1 MGTDANGLKLAMN
14 EAGMGKVSLCQQSD
28 RSYCR
33 VPVDGRGRMAVLRHP
48 VGTET
53 PRDGKQTCFER
64 FQRGVDQ
71 VYTRCNL
78 GSIMQILD
86 NQKLRRKHMK
96 HLVTITMMLTMWVA
110 SGYAQNV
117 NMSLS
122 GTSAPSTINLGV
134 GLGTSEYTLDGNGV
148 SLRLIS
154 ASGPSAQPPAGC
166 ATGVFGV
173 VLAGLGVFR
182 FADGSLLKAHV
193 TGGSDCVNP
202 PAGAALCIRN
212 LQITGG
218 TGRFKN
224 ASGNL
229 TVTMNLAVVVPGN
242 FNMFTDTAK
251 VTGTISGVGG
261 SDEQ

>member
-1 MGTDANGLKLAMN
+1 
-14 EAGMGKVSLCQQSD
+14 
-28 RSYCR
+28 
-33 VPVDGRGRMAVLRHP
+33 
-48 VGTET
+48 
-53 PRDGKQTCFER
+53 
-64 FQRGVDQ
+64 
-71 VYTRCNL
+71 
-78 GSIMQILD
+78 
-86 NQKLRRKHMK
+86 MK
-96 HLVTITMMLTMWVA
+96 HLVTITMILTMWVA

-166 ATGVFGV
+166 TTGVFGM
-173 VLAGLGVFR
+173 VLAGEGVFR
-182 FADGSLLKAHV
+182 LADGSLLKARV

-202 PAGAALCIRN
+202 PAGALCIRN

-229 TVTMNLAVVVPGN
+229 TVTMNLETVVPGN
-242 FNMFTDTAK
+242 FNMFTDTAE
-251 VTGTISGVGG
+251 VTGTINQNGH
-261 SDEQ
+261 